1 VTIWRLLRGIGRVLV
16 TAGALILLFVGY
28 QLWGT
33 SVHAD
38 IAQGNLEDD
47 FEVVETDP
55 EVDQLQRQIDAFEA
69 AEGQPLPEDQLLAP
83 PATGS
88 PMSRIEIPAIGVDWI
103 VVEGVGLDQLKDGP
117 GHYQGTPYPGQA
129 GNVAIAGHRTTYG
142 QPFHNVDQLKSG
154 DEIILTTAQGE
165 FVYTYRE
172 TQIVD
177 PSQVEVLEDF
187 GDNRLTLTACH
198 PKYSAR
204 QRIVITAALTNPNP
218 APVIYQDNDVEVVSL
233 DDADLSGQDADRT
246 PAILWAFACASI
258 WLAAW
263 LVGRAWRKWPS
274 YVIGLPFFAVALYA
288 FFENFS
294 RLLPSNY

>member
-1 VTIWRLLRGIGRVLV
+1 
-16 TAGALILLFVGY
+16 
-28 QLWGT
+28 
-33 SVHAD
+33 
-38 IAQGNLEDD
+38 
-47 FEVVETDP
+47 
-55 EVDQLQRQIDAFEA
+55 
-69 AEGQPLPEDQLLAP
+69 
-83 PATGS
+83 
-88 PMSRIEIPAIGVDWI
+88 PAIGVDWI

-142 QPFHNVDQLKSG
+142 QPFHNVDQLKAG

-165 FVYTYRE
+165 FTYEYRE

-177 PSQVEVLEDF
+177 PSQVEVIQDQ

-204 QRIVITAALTNPNP
+204 QRIVISAALVNDVV
-218 APVIYQDNDVEVVSL
+218 PVIYREGETQVVSL

-246 PAILWAFACASI
+246 PAILWALACASI

-274 YVIGLPFFAVALYA
+274 YLIGLPFFALALYA